1 MGFLSWVNCLWLW
14 VYWLKLWDEMIIKQN
29 MFGKSLRVFTRLETK
44 PVRNKVIQVPSKRSL
59 MNSLAFTTDSY
70 INLNKYEIKAK
81 GVERE
86 PLLTKIKHWTKQ
98 SSPIKS
104 PLLSLVSQVRL
115 DTPWADLHWINNLF
129 FVFPSLV
136 YGAISQ
142 NSPFVYRH
150 PFTKTKVCHPSQL
163 FWFLLVNNTLG

>member
-1 MGFLSWVNCLWLW
+1 
-14 VYWLKLWDEMIIKQN
+14 MIIKQN

-86 PLLTKIKHWTKQ
+86 PLLTKIKH
-98 SSPIKS
+98 
-104 PLLSLVSQVRL
+104 
-115 DTPWADLHWINNLF
+115 
-129 FVFPSLV
+129 
-136 YGAISQ
+136 
-142 NSPFVYRH
+142 
-150 PFTKTKVCHPSQL
+150 
-163 FWFLLVNNTLG
+163 